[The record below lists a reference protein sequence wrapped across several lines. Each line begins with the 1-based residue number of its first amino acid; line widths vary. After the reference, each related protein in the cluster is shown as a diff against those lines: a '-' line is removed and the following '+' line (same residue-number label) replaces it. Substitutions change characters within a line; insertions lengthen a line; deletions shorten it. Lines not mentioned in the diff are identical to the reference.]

1 MLARMSEPAPTPD
14 VSPDRPVV
22 LIVEDEVLVRMLI
35 ADVLQEAGYRIIEA
49 ANADEALR
57 VLQARPDV
65 HVVVTDVEMPP
76 SPTGYDLAAQVR
88 ERWPYVQVLVSSGR
102 VFPAQ
107 LPDGVTFIA
116 KPWTAESLA
125 RCVHQAVERAGQG
138 PSC

>member
-1 MLARMSEPAPTPD
+1 
-14 VSPDRPVV
+14 
-22 LIVEDEVLVRMLI
+22 
-35 ADVLQEAGYRIIEA
+35 
-49 ANADEALR
+49 

-76 SPTGYDLAAQVR
+76 GPTGYDLAAQVR

-102 VFPAQ
+102 VFPSQ

-125 RCVHQAVERAGQG
+125 GCVHQAVERAGQE

>member
-1 MLARMSEPAPTPD
+1 MSELAARPD
-14 VSPDRPVV
+14 VSPDRPVI

-35 ADVLQEAGYRIIEA
+35 ADVLQDAGYRIIEA

-76 SPTGYDLAAQVR
+76 GPTGYDLAAQVR

-107 LPDGVTFIA
+107 LRMVSRLSPSPGRPRAWPAT
-116 KPWTAESLA
+116 TATA
-125 RCVHQAVERAGQG
+125 AGA
-138 PSC
+138 SRS